1 LTTAV
6 ERADR
11 FLRHPDV
18 RFGQK
23 VALATLAL
31 LVFFGVVFP
40 APPAILFLGAVL
52 GSISALIAVGMV
64 LIYRANRVINFA
76 QGDLGAVASILGV
89 SLIVGRHWS
98 FFPAFAVGL
107 VAAVL
112 LGGAVEFLIIRRFA
126 KAPRLILTVVTIG
139 VALLCQAGELGI
151 PKLFGYDVAPQSF
164 PRPFDFTLHW
174 QPVVFRGSHL
184 FAFLLVPLVAG
195 GVGLFLRKARF
206 GKAMRAAAES
216 ADRALLLGIPV
227 RVVNTVV
234 WMGAA
239 GLSALASELRT
250 PLVGV
255 SIGTPLGPALLLR
268 ALAAAVIARME
279 SLPIAFASAIGLG
292 MVEQAVLWDRGNT
305 YVIDGVLFFVIM
317 GALLLQ
323 RRSGSSRAEDRQTS
337 SWSVV
342 REVRPIP
349 PELRDVPEVRWG
361 LRLVSGLVVAI
372 LVVVPAFLD
381 VAKANLFG
389 TFVIYAMVGASL
401 LVLTGW
407 AGQISLGQMAFVGLG
422 AAVAGVLFQHHWS
435 FFPTLLVAGL
445 AGVIVSV
452 VVGIPALRVRGPF
465 LAVATFALAL
475 SANSF
480 FLNQQLFP
488 WLVPKFSPRVV
499 RPLLFGKFDLE
510 TEHAEY
516 WFLLVVLALV
526 FLSVRAVRASR
537 TGRVLIAARDNDR
550 ATQSYGVNVTRARLV
565 AFAYSGFLAAFAG
578 ALFVYQQHGLSRSSF
593 RPEESLNVF
602 AMAVFGGLGS
612 LPGVIA
618 GAAWFT
624 LLTYAF
630 HVQALQLLSTGVGLL
645 VVLMF
650 VPGGLTQLIY
660 GLRDWLLRIVARRR
674 GIVVPSL
681 LADEADD
688 PQADADERA
697 RRAVAAV
704 PPGLDDILTVRGLD
718 VAYGQTQVLFGV
730 DLSVARG
737 ELLALL
743 GTNGAGKSTLLNAV
757 CGLVAPSAGTVVFDG
772 GEITGL
778 GANRTAGLGLIM
790 VPGGKGVFP
799 SLTVAENL
807 ELAGWLYQGDRQY
820 LAAARAEVLGYFPIL
835 EERWQEEA
843 GNLSGGE
850 QQMLTLGQAFIAKP
864 KLLLIDELSLGL
876 APIVVEQLLEIVKA
890 IHARG
895 TTVVLVEQSVNV
907 AITLAQRAC
916 FMEKGEVRFDGPTAE
931 LLERPEI
938 LRAVFLQG
946 AGTMNGTG
954 NGNGSATSM
963 TVRER
968 TPFLAHCDTCGRENG
983 IALETRGVSVSFGG
997 IRAVRDVDLEVR
1009 EGQVVGLIGHN
1020 GAGKTTLMDLI
1031 SGYLRPAS
1039 GRIFLGGDDVT
1050 ELSPDLRAAAGLGR
1064 SFQDARLFPAMTVHE
1079 TLAVALE
1086 RRVPV
1091 KDPLAAAL
1099 ASPATR
1105 MAERWVDE
1113 QVGELVDLLNL
1124 GAFANKFIS
1133 ELSTGTRRIVD
1144 LGCALAHQPS
1154 VLLLDEPSS
1163 GIAQRETEALG
1174 PVLLDIR
1181 DRTGAALLVIEHD
1194 MPLITAISDELVALD
1209 LGAVIARGEPS
1220 AVVSDPHVVA
1230 SYLGSTDDVINRSGA
1245 RVATTRRSRR
1255 RGKQ

>member
-1 LTTAV
+1 
-6 ERADR
+6 
-11 FLRHPDV
+11 
-18 RFGQK
+18 
-23 VALATLAL
+23 
-31 LVFFGVVFP
+31 
-40 APPAILFLGAVL
+40 
-52 GSISALIAVGMV
+52 
-64 LIYRANRVINFA
+64 
-76 QGDLGAVASILGV
+76 
-89 SLIVGRHWS
+89 
-98 FFPAFAVGL
+98 
-107 VAAVL
+107 
-112 LGGAVEFLIIRRFA
+112 
-126 KAPRLILTVVTIG
+126 
-139 VALLCQAGELGI
+139 
-151 PKLFGYDVAPQSF
+151 
-164 PRPFDFTLHW
+164 
-174 QPVVFRGSHL
+174 
-184 FAFLLVPLVAG
+184 
-195 GVGLFLRKARF
+195 
-206 GKAMRAAAES
+206 
-216 ADRALLLGIPV
+216 
-227 RVVNTVV
+227 
-234 WMGAA
+234 
-239 GLSALASELRT
+239 
-250 PLVGV
+250 
-255 SIGTPLGPALLLR
+255 
-268 ALAAAVIARME
+268 
-279 SLPIAFASAIGLG
+279 
-292 MVEQAVLWDRGNT
+292 
-305 YVIDGVLFFVIM
+305 
-317 GALLLQ
+317 
-323 RRSGSSRAEDRQTS
+323 
-337 SWSVV
+337 
-342 REVRPIP
+342 
-349 PELRDVPEVRWG
+349 
-361 LRLVSGLVVAI
+361 
-372 LVVVPAFLD
+372 
-381 VAKANLFG
+381 
-389 TFVIYAMVGASL
+389 
-401 LVLTGW
+401 
-407 AGQISLGQMAFVGLG
+407 
-422 AAVAGVLFQHHWS
+422 
-435 FFPTLLVAGL
+435 
-445 AGVIVSV
+445 
-452 VVGIPALRVRGPF
+452 
-465 LAVATFALAL
+465 
-475 SANSF
+475 
-480 FLNQQLFP
+480 
-488 WLVPKFSPRVV
+488 
-499 RPLLFGKFDLE
+499 
-510 TEHAEY
+510 
-516 WFLLVVLALV
+516 
-526 FLSVRAVRASR
+526 
-537 TGRVLIAARDNDR
+537 VLIAARDNDR

-565 AFAYSGFLAAFAG
+565 AFAYSGFIAAFAG

-624 LLTYAF
+624 LVTSAF

-660 GLRDWLLRIVARRR
+660 GARDWLLRIIARRR

-688 PQADADERA
+688 PAADADERA
-697 RRAVAAV
+697 RRAVAAA
-704 PPGLDDILTVRGLD
+704 PPGPDDILTVRGLD

-757 CGLVAPSAGTVVFDG
+757 CGLVSPSSGTVVFDG
-772 GEITGL
+772 GEITGM

-820 LAAARAEVLGYFPIL
+820 LAAARSEVLSYFPIL
-835 EERWQEEA
+835 EERWAEEA

-931 LLERPEI
+931 LLERPEV

-946 AGTMNGTG
+946 VGSMNG
-954 NGNGSATSM
+954 NGNGNRKSGRQAPAI
-963 TVRER
+963 VVKDRV
-968 TPFLAHCDTCGRENG
+968 PFLAHCDTCGRESG
-983 IALETRGVSVSFGG
+983 IALETRGVSISFGG

-1009 EGQVVGLIGHN
+1009 AGQVVGLIGHN

-1031 SGYLRPAS
+1031 SGYLRPA
-1039 GRIFLGGDDVT
+1039 GGQIFLGGDDVT

-1113 QVGELVDLLNL
+1113 HVDELIDLLNL

-1144 LGCALAHQPS
+1144 LACILAHKPS

-1163 GIAQRETEALG
+1163 GIAQRETEALA

-1181 DRTGAALLVIEHD
+1181 EKTGAALIIIEHD
-1194 MPLITAISDELVALD
+1194 MPLITTISDELVALE
-1209 LGAVIARGEPS
+1209 LGAVVARGEPQ
-1220 AVVSDPHVVA
+1220 AVVSDPRVIEG
-1230 SYLGSTDDVINRSGA
+1230 YLGTSDAAINRSGTGA
-1245 RVATTRRSRR
+1245 KPTRRRKPLAAAGR
-1255 RGKQ
+1255 